1 MYFLDGNRL
10 IETRDRSARLIE
22 SRWRANDFR
31 HRRVILDRTERIV
44 KAASLKLNER
54 KRNFLPIFSRERKLF
69 LRNFSLL
76 QTKKLMLIWKYIY
89 IYISEIASNF
99 FLDFYIFR
107 NSNFEVLF
115 YQESKFFKPHTQ
127 SILTIFILLF
137 QQVKSIKMN

>member
-44 KAASLKLNER
+44 EAASLKLNER

-89 IYISEIASNF
+89 IRDSFKFF

>member
-89 IYISEIASNF
+89 IRDSFKFF

-127 SILTIFILLF
+127 PILTIFILLF
-137 QQVKSIKMN
+137 LTSEIN